1 MAKPIVDGIEK
12 DLGDR
17 AKVVRLGVMS
27 DLGMNVARRYGV
39 RGVPTLI
46 LFDGA
51 GQMVGQSVG
60 IPDRDGVFPPTS
72 RIYCLKRTE

>member
-12 DLGDR
+12 DLEGR

-27 DLGMNVARRYGV
+27 ELGMQAARRYGV

-51 GQMVGQSVG
+51 GRVVEQNVGV
-60 IPDRDGVFPPTS
+60 PDRDTVVAQVEE
-72 RIYCLKRTE
+72 LLN

>member
-12 DLGDR
+12 DLEGQAR
-17 AKVVRLGVMS
+17 VVRLGVMS
-27 DLGMNVARRYGV
+27 DLGMNAARRYGV

-51 GQMVGQSVG
+51 GQVVGQSVG
-60 IPDRDGVFPPTS
+60 IPDRDGVVEQVEK
-72 RIYCLKRTE
+72 LLD

>member
-12 DLGDR
+12 DLEGR

-27 DLGMNVARRYGV
+27 EVGMQAARRYGV

-51 GQMVGQSVG
+51 GQLVEQSVG
-60 IPDRDGVFPPTS
+60 LPDREGVVAQVEK
-72 RIYCLKRTE
+72 LLD

>member
-12 DLGDR
+12 DLEGR

-27 DLGMNVARRYGV
+27 DLGMQAARRYGV

-46 LFDGA
+46 VFDGA
-51 GQMVGQSVG
+51 GRLVDQSVG
-60 IPDRDGVFPPTS
+60 VPDRNVVVAQVEELLD
-72 RIYCLKRTE
+72 

>member
-12 DLGDR
+12 DLEGR

-27 DLGMNVARRYGV
+27 GLGGDAARRYGV

-46 LFDGA
+46 LFDGS

-60 IPDRDGVFPPTS
+60 VPDRNDIVEQVEK
-72 RIYCLKRTE
+72 LLD

>member
-12 DLGDR
+12 DVEGR

-27 DLGMNVARRYGV
+27 SLGIDAARRYGV

-51 GQMVGQSVG
+51 GQVVEQSVG
-60 IPDRDGVFPPTS
+60 IPDRESVVAQVEKLFD
-72 RIYCLKRTE
+72 

>member
-12 DLGDR
+12 DLEGR

-27 DLGMNVARRYGV
+27 GLGVDAARRYGV

-51 GQMVGQSVG
+51 GRIVDQRAG
-60 IPDRDGVFPPTS
+60 IPDREQVVAQVEALLD
-72 RIYCLKRTE
+72 